1 MNKNE
6 SMNNKT
12 KWIIALL
19 SVLFI
24 ITFIVGYQ
32 YGEMRSEPTGTTD
45 TLTVVEFD
53 TIEMVRDT
61 TIYKQVPKIIEK
73 LRVDTVKKDTVLVTE
88 RKEYINECTNEND
101 TAIIKTTIV
110 GVNAS
115 LDSLSVLWK
124 KRNII
129 QTNTITVTN
138 TIKDKKKINVGI
150 GVGYGYGLNNKQFEP
165 FIGISL
171 NYNL

>member
-1 MNKNE
+1 ME
-6 SMNNKT
+6 RHQIDR
-12 KWIIALL
+12 KWLFILLL
-19 SVLFI
+19 SVLFF

-32 YGEMRSEPTGTTD
+32 VGEMRSEGSITSD
-45 TLTVVEFD
+45 TVTVVEFD
-53 TIEMVRDT
+53 TIESVRDT
-61 TIYKQVPKIIEK
+61 TIYKQVPKFIEK

-129 QTNTITVTN
+129 QTNTITVTKYIEKPSKLI
-138 TIKDKKKINVGI
+138 TIKPQI
-150 GVGYGYGLNNKQFEP
+150 GVGYGVLHKNIDMYVGVGASIN
-165 FIGISL
+165 I
-171 NYNL
+171 